1 MRVSTFLF
9 YQTNTVNITTKQ
21 WDVNESILHLSSGKR
36 VINASDDAVAANSI
50 LNFKQSITTTEQY
63 QRNVDFANNRISA
76 EETSL
81 KATEDILLR
90 IKDLTLQG
98 NNGAYTQ
105 ENRIAIAEE
114 LEARFDE
121 LLALANTRDEGGNYV
136 FAGYQTENQPFNK
149 QPDGTVIYQGD
160 DGQRLT
166 SVGDGV
172 KVATSDSGQQIFQQ
186 APNSTGDFR
195 PEYRDATGL
204 VTNTGG
210 VTVKNASVVDRGV
223 YDTTAFPPPY
233 TVNFVDSDGDG
244 EPEIEVLD
252 STLPVPNPVPVF
264 DSTGTQ
270 VYPPPPA
277 PAPAPAFVPGEKYT
291 FNGVEMQIDG
301 EPNVG
306 DSLTLNADEEVGMFE
321 TLRDVIEWL
330 KVPNED
336 GINPDDIS
344 KQQRQI
350 DIGHLI
356 DDIDSIAIHV
366 SSRRGTIGARLNTV
380 TTQENVNAEY
390 ILTLETA
397 KSPLED
403 LDYTTAIT
411 EFERQKVALQA
422 AQTAFTQVQNLSLF
436 NLI

>member
-9 YQTNTVNITTKQ
+9 YQTNTTNITTKQ
-21 WDVNESILHLSSGKR
+21 FDVNESILHLSSGKR

-50 LNFKQSITTTEQY
+50 LNFKQSVTTTEQY
-63 QRNVDFANNRISA
+63 QRNVDFANSRISA

-81 KATEDILLR
+81 KATEDLLFR
-90 IKDLTLQG
+90 IKDLALQG

-114 LEARFDE
+114 LEARYDE

-136 FAGYQTENQPFNK
+136 FAGYQTETQPFAK
-149 QPDGTVIYQGD
+149 QPDGSVIYYGD

-166 SVGDGV
+166 TVGDGV
-172 KVATSDSGQQIFQQ
+172 KVATSDSGQKIFQE
-186 APNSTGDFR
+186 APSSTGDFR
-195 PEYRDATGL
+195 PDYRDATGV

-210 VTVKNASVVDRGV
+210 VAVKNASIVDRANH
-223 YDTTAFPPPY
+223 DTTAFPPPY

-264 DSTGTQ
+264 DSTGAQ

-277 PAPAPAFVPGEKYT
+277 PAPAPAFVPGEKYA

-306 DSLTLNADEEVGMFE
+306 DSLTLNSQEKVDMFE
-321 TLRDVIEWL
+321 TLQEVINWL
-330 KVPNED
+330 RSPNED
-336 GINPDDIS
+336 GINADDLS

-350 DIGHLI
+350 DVAHLI
-356 DDIDSIAIHV
+356 DDIDQIAIHV

-380 TTQENVNAEY
+380 STQENVNEEY
-390 ILTLETA
+390 ILTLKTA
-397 KSPLED
+397 NSALED
-403 LDYTTAIT
+403 LDYTEAIT

-422 AQTAFTQVQNLSLF
+422 AQSAFTQVQNLSLF